1 MIDLKRL
8 QQLLETLRKGPITP
22 AIVKEIQQIN
32 SQIQQHQQNKN
43 SGKQKKKTAS
53 DVIKEFQEIH
63 ALLKKHKGDLKKSI
77 DVDQEQLRYLIQEK
91 NMMKDYLK
99 REAEAGNLFG
109 AGVLKAQERVKILS
123 KTIKQKQDFAVGQEK
138 GQAAAKNLLQRS
150 LGLQTEW
157 GKLGAKGAKGMAT
170 GFAKG
175 IFKSANLVGLLVSLA
190 EKVISQILAADSASA
205 DLYRTTGVQFGTFK
219 DGRKKEGGSLVD
231 MAAESGLMVKD
242 LQGKY
247 AKTFQELIYGYKNFD
262 ELLGKENKSLR
273 HHLGATMVTL
283 KLLGASDQ
291 DTVKSF
297 GFLVKTLGKTP
308 KQAAD
313 VMNNFKGIADALG
326 RPTREIAK
334 DFAANSP
341 ILARFGDNSEKI
353 FKEASF
359 QAAQIE
365 MDTAKLL
372 SLGDQMDTFDGA
384 AKAAQSFNIA
394 LGGPFLQAHALL
406 NASVP
411 EKLKL
416 IKDAYD
422 RSGQKPLSQRML
434 RALSAE
440 LNMSAAELQRAL
452 NIDTKKFKT
461 KKAKLDNAQSSLQEN
476 MSAVNAN
483 QSLMDKLAGMME
495 KLITKLTSLIGGEAG
510 LSYVSDI
517 LTKIAMMFMGEK
529 DENFAKQMQE
539 KAKIKDA
546 GGLVKRVVNSQGQQV
561 IMTKGQ
567 SKSFN
572 DRMRTMQEFMK
583 LEADKKKGIVSDEGY
598 KIRKA
603 DIEDYAENKLG
614 IISKQL
620 IGMSE
625 LARLSEGDTTKMAA
639 AYKELGVIG
648 KGFMLNTGVDA
659 KTFAFFEKNQKA
671 FLEEKKISNK
681 VMDRMNTRLDIIGL
695 ESGGLPTNIM
705 DARDTAKDMI
715 RQAKIIQRQA
725 KKGQSIVPGIQFS
738 IADDETGDIGKF
750 IDSEDIETVKVK
762 KPKKKPKVKKF
773 EDALV
778 SPMDMPQ
785 NYVQPVFNKKD
796 TFIAAK
802 EGGIITNALDE
813 LVKALNILAEQKPDL
828 NLDISERDLAQT
840 VDSAFA
846 ALKNRSL

>member
-8 QQLLETLRKGPITP
+8 QQLVETLRKGPITP
-22 AIVKEIQQIN
+22 AIVKEIQQLN
-32 SQIQQHQQNKN
+32 SQIEQHQQNKTSQN
-43 SGKQKKKTAS
+43 QKQKSVS
-53 DVIKEFQEIH
+53 DVTKEFQEIND
-63 ALLKKHKGDLKKSI
+63 LLKKHKGELKKSI
-77 DVDQEQLRYLIQEK
+77 DVDQEQLKYLIQEK
-91 NMMKDYLK
+91 KLMKDYLG

-109 AGVLKAQERVKILS
+109 AGVLKAQERVKNLS
-123 KTIKQKQDFAVGQEK
+123 KLIKQKQDFQLGQEK
-138 GQAAAKNLLQRS
+138 GQAMAKTLLQS
-150 LGLQTEW
+150 TLGLQTEW

-190 EKVISQILAADSASA
+190 EKIISQVLAADSLSA
-205 DLYRTTGVQFGTFK
+205 DLYKTTGIQF
-219 DGRKKEGGSLVD
+219 RKGKEGGSIID
-231 MAAESGLMVKD
+231 MAADSGLMVKN
-242 LQGKY
+242 LQGKMG
-247 AKTFQELIYGYKNFD
+247 KSFQSLVVGYKNFD
-262 ELLGKENKSLR
+262 TLLGKENSSIRAHIGTTVTTLR
-273 HHLGATMVTL
+273 E
-283 KLLGASDQ
+283 LGASDQ
-291 DTVKSF
+291 DVVKSY
-297 GFLVKTLGKTP
+297 GFLVQTLGKTP

-326 RPTREIAK
+326 RPTREITK
-334 DFAANSP
+334 DFAANAP
-341 ILARFGDNSEKI
+341 ILARFGDNSQKI

-434 RALSAE
+434 RALSSE

-476 MSAVNAN
+476 MVAVNSN
-483 QSLMDKLAGMME
+483 QSLMDKMSGMFE
-495 KLITKLTSLIGGEAG
+495 KIITKLTSLIGGETG
-510 LSYVSDI
+510 LQYVSDI
-517 LTKIAMMFMGEK
+517 LTKVAMLFMSEK

-539 KAKIKDA
+539 KSKIKEA
-546 GGLVKRVVNSQGQQV
+546 GGIVKRVVNSQGQQV
-561 IMTKGQ
+561 LMTKGQ

-583 LEADKKKGIVSDEGY
+583 LEADKKKGLVSEQGY

-614 IISKQL
+614 ILSKH
-620 IGMSE
+620 IMGMADVASGT
-625 LARLSEGDTTKMAA
+625 EGNSAKMRDYFKNMNIVEKHRMATS
-639 AYKELGVIG
+639 GIDDRTF
-648 KGFMLNTGVDA
+648 GFFV
-659 KTFAFFEKNQKA
+659 KNQKA
-671 FLEEKKISNK
+671 FLEEKKVSNTVLNK
-681 VMDRMNTRLDIIGL
+681 VGTRLDIIGA
-695 ESGGLPTNIM
+695 EAGGLPKNLM
-705 DARDTAKDMI
+705 DARDASDDAKRLFKVAKD
-715 RQAKIIQRQA
+715 RA
-725 KKGQSIVPGIQFS
+725 KKGQSFVPGVQFS
-738 IADDETGDIGKF
+738 EADAETGDMGTL
-750 IDSEDIETVKVK
+750 IDAEKIKTIKVK
-762 KPKKKPKVKKF
+762 KPKKKPKPKVKKF
-773 EDALV
+773 DDALV